1 MSLLSCKQI
10 GKSFP
15 GVRALD
21 QVNIHVDAG
30 EVLALCGEN
39 GAGKSTLIK
48 IISGIYPHASYDGTL
63 QIQGQNTYF
72 EDIQDAEA
80 AGIAVIYQELALIPR
95 LSVAENI
102 YLGHEPKRGLFVDW
116 ERLFSD
122 AQALL
127 KRYHIDID
135 VTLPVSQLG
144 VGQQQLVE
152 IAKALAKDSKIL
164 LLDEPSA
171 ALTEEEVQ
179 RLLDI
184 IRQLREQGTAC
195 IYISHKLDEVF
206 AIADRISI
214 LRDGQEVHSADA
226 ADLNEQD
233 VIRHMVG
240 REITDMFPYQAAQ
253 HGACLLQ
260 VQQLHV
266 RDAQTHEERLTDIT
280 LNVHAG
286 EVLGIGGLMGAG
298 RSELLLHL
306 MGMYGQRTQGQV
318 LVHGQELAPGNTQTA
333 IKSGM
338 ILVSE
343 DRKRYGLF
351 LSQSLDFNLSIA
363 ALDTC
368 SRGGFIHQE
377 HEQQRNLKWS
387 QQLQV
392 KTPSL
397 DVAANTLSGGNQQ
410 KIVLGKSL
418 MLEPQIVL
426 LDEPTRG
433 IDVGA
438 KVEIYEIIN
447 RLKQDGK
454 AIILISSEMPELMGM
469 SDRITVLCEGRIS
482 GSFTRED
489 FNQEHILQA
498 AMQVPT
504 VSSQA

>member
-1 MSLLSCKQI
+1 MSLLSCNQI

-48 IISGIYPHASYDGTL
+48 IISGIYPHGSYDGEL
-63 QIQGQNTYF
+63 HIQNQNTYF
-72 EDIQDAEA
+72 ETIQDAEA

-135 VTLPVSQLG
+135 VTLPVAQLG

-214 LRDGQEVHSADA
+214 LRDGQEVHSAA
-226 ADLNEQD
+226 TADLNEQD

-240 REITDMFPYQAAQ
+240 REITEMFPYQAAQ
-253 HGACLLQ
+253 HGDCKLQ

-266 RDAQTHEERLTDIT
+266 RDAQTHEERLTDIS

-298 RSELLLHL
+298 RSELLLHI
-306 MGMYGQRTQGQV
+306 MGIYGQRTQGQV
-318 LVHGQELAPGNTQTA
+318 LVHGQEIAPGNTQTA

-368 SRGGFIHQE
+368 SPGGFIHQE
-377 HEQQRNLKWS
+377 HEQQRNREWS

-397 DVAANTLSGGNQQ
+397 EVAANTLSGGNQQ

-447 RLKQDGK
+447 RLKQAGK
-454 AIILISSEMPELMGM
+454 AIILVSSEMPELMGM
-469 SDRITVLCEGRIS
+469 SDRITVLCEGRIG
-482 GSFTRED
+482 GSFARED
-489 FNQEHILQA
+489 FDQERILQA
-498 AMQVPT
+498 AMQVPI
-504 VSSQA
+504 VSNHS

>member
-48 IISGIYPHASYDGTL
+48 IISGIYPYGSYDGEL
-63 QIQGQNTYF
+63 HIQGQNTYF
-72 EDIQDAEA
+72 EHIQDAEA

-135 VTLPVSQLG
+135 VTLPVAQLG

-214 LRDGQEVHSADA
+214 LRDGQEVHSATT
-226 ADLNEQD
+226 ADLSEQA

-240 REITDMFPYQAAQ
+240 REITEMFPYQAAET
-253 HGACLLQ
+253 GDCLLQ
-260 VQQLHV
+260 V
-266 RDAQTHEERLTDIT
+266 RDVIIRDSQTHEQRLVDISMD
-280 LNVHAG
+280 VRAG

-306 MGMYGQRTQGQV
+306 MGAYGERAQGQV
-318 LVHGQELAPGNTQTA
+318 LINGDVLAPANTRAA
-333 IKSGM
+333 IQAGM
-338 ILVSE
+338 VLVSE

-351 LSQSLDFNLSIA
+351 LSHSLDFNLSIA
-363 ALDTC
+363 ALDSC
-368 SRGGFIHQE
+368 SRFGFIHHEQ
-377 HEQQRNLKWS
+377 EQQRNLDWS

-418 MLEPQIVL
+418 MLEPQVIL

-447 RLKQDGK
+447 RLKQAGK
-454 AIILISSEMPELMGM
+454 AIILVSSEMPELMGM
-469 SDRITVLCEGRIS
+469 SDRITVLCEGRIG
-482 GSFTRED
+482 GSFTRDEFD
-489 FNQEHILQA
+489 QERILQA

-504 VSSQA
+504 VSSHP